1 MQIYPQIHI
10 CMYNLLYRYHSYK
23 TVYQV
28 QLRYCSRYKSSIDMS
43 ISMLILVV
51 SPEPGVGGITGWW
64 CASRGVLGTLS
75 CRSMSSVVES
85 WPSSDKSSLPCTLIG
100 S

>member
-1 MQIYPQIHI
+1 
-10 CMYNLLYRYHSYK
+10 
-23 TVYQV
+23 
-28 QLRYCSRYKSSIDMS
+28 MS

-100 S
+100 SYSPIAEKEIHVHLIVTITDYQYIGQVGKECIKI